1 MVTRSL
7 THDERKAAEAAFR
20 GIPCDPTWS
29 AAARA
34 VYDGIINA
42 AQGKTV
48 IAESVMTDSPQSALV
63 PSEETGEGEGPLEI
77 TTREEAIEAGILIDV
92 TPLAREVGLE
102 LPVGLTKPLWE
113 LGITAGNQIPE
124 DEHPARVRDVLVA
137 LRLFLERA
145 VVAAPLME
153 FPTLLAFPPETV
165 PKVCSLYVL
174 AHKDSST
181 PYSLTLLL
189 PREVSTIKRLPLN

>member
-1 MVTRSL
+1 MLTRTL

-42 AQGKTV
+42 AQGKAV
-48 IAESVMTDSPQSALV
+48 IAEPVMTDSPQSALLQ
-63 PSEETGEGEGPLEI
+63 SEETGVGEGPLEI
-77 TTREEAIEAGILIDV
+77 TTREEAIKAGVLIDV
-92 TPLAREVGLE
+92 TPIAREVGLE
-102 LPVGLTKPLWE
+102 LPVGVTKPLWE
-113 LGITAGNQIPE
+113 LGITAGHQIPE
-124 DEHPARVRDVLVA
+124 DEHQARVRDVLVA

-145 VVAAPLME
+145 VVATPLME

-189 PREVSTIKRLPLN
+189 PREVAAFKRLPLN

>member
-1 MVTRSL
+1 MLSRSL

-34 VYDGIINA
+34 IYDGIINA
-42 AQGKTV
+42 AQGKAV
-48 IAESVMTDSPQSALV
+48 IAEPAMTDSPQSALLQ
-63 PSEETGEGEGPLEI
+63 SEENGVGEGPVGI
-77 TTREEAIEAGILIDV
+77 TTREEAIKAGVLIDV
-92 TPLAREVGLE
+92 TPIAREVGLE
-102 LPVGLTKPLWE
+102 LPVGLTKPLWD
-113 LGITAGNQIPE
+113 LGITAGRQIPE
-124 DEHPARVRDVLVA
+124 DEHQARVRDVLVA

-145 VVAAPLME
+145 VVATPLME

-165 PKVCSLYVL
+165 PQVCSLYVL

-189 PREVSTIKRLPLN
+189 PREVSAFKRLPLN

>member
-1 MVTRSL
+1 MLTRSL

-20 GIPCDPTWS
+20 GIPCDPAWS

-42 AQGKTV
+42 AQGKAV
-48 IAESVMTDSPQSALV
+48 IAEPVMTDSLQSALLQ
-63 PSEETGEGEGPLEI
+63 SEENGVGEGPMEI
-77 TTREEAIEAGILIDV
+77 TTREEAIKAGVLIDV
-92 TPLAREVGLE
+92 TPIALEVGLE

-113 LGITAGNQIPE
+113 HGITAGHQIPE
-124 DEHPARVRDVLVA
+124 DEYQARVRDVLVA

-145 VVAAPLME
+145 VVATPLME
-153 FPTLLAFPPETV
+153 FPTLLVFPPETV

-189 PREVSTIKRLPLN
+189 PREVSAFKRLPLN